1 MVKTT
6 KSVEV
11 LGVPLEIEYIPE
23 YGDLLFTESTNSVEL
38 FLYRY
43 HTFGEWRFPDDRP
56 LSLLFDRLS
65 VGDEVTLSLDVDG
78 KKESVTVKII
88 EDDFQID

>member
-1 MVKTT
+1 MERIT
-6 KSVEV
+6 KLVEV
-11 LGVPLEIEYIPE
+11 LGVLLEIEYIPE
-23 YGDLLFTESTNSVEL
+23 YGDLLFTETTNSVEL

-56 LSLLFDRLS
+56 LSLLFERLS
-65 VGDEVTLSLDVDG
+65 IGDEVTLSLDVDG
-78 KKESVTVKII
+78 KKDSVTVTIV